1 MSRAFVLP
9 MAQRIAAPVLVVA
22 VGIAGALWLD
32 GRRRTDDAQ
41 TRALLAAL
49 TARIEA
55 VESHSGAPRLPADFR
70 RDLHAMRG
78 MPPSGNG
85 LTRAPGR
92 GLLGE
97 TESSLSS
104 EPGARPVDP
113 NEVAQELDALHKR
126 DKADPAGGAAVAGR
140 LEAFA
145 AEPALVESKLIPS
158 ELQTDCRATRCRIAA
173 RFPRAGDAE
182 DWATMLTTL
191 SASQLSYARIV
202 QIPRGDGSA
211 EVRIYGA
218 RR

>member
-1 MSRAFVLP
+1 MSRAFALP
-9 MAQRIAAPVLVVA
+9 TAQTVAALA
-22 VGIAGALWLD
+22 LLLAAGIAGVLWLD
-32 GRRRTDDAQ
+32 GRRKAGEAQ
-41 TRALLAAL
+41 TRALLEAL

-55 VESHSGAPRLPADFR
+55 VESRSGAPRLPAEIR
-70 RDLHAMRG
+70 RDLEAMRG

-97 TESSLSS
+97 TEASVAG
-104 EPGARPVDP
+104 EAGARPVDP
-113 NEVAQELDALHKR
+113 NAVAQELDALHRR
-126 DKADPAGGAAVAGR
+126 DKADPGGGAAVAGR